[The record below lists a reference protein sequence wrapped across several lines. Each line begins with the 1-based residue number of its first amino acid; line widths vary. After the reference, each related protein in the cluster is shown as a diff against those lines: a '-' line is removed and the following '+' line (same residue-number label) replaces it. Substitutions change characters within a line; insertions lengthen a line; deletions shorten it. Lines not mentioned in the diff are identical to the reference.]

1 LNSVPGRNAELKK
14 KHLLL
19 YLISICF
26 AMTFNPSD
34 ISELLFPSSDGTKLH
49 VSACTDLSYVGP
61 ISVVLPNPISLSS
74 VAANRGRCL
83 IATRTL
89 EAGELLFVSSPI
101 VASNV
106 KDVWNEWK
114 ADGLTGTPCSVSEA
128 AERVLLKT
136 CRECIT
142 QNRPGILQCLT
153 ALERSGI
160 TLDDASATSIS
171 RLLGQDDKCS
181 SLVELSDDDILQIIR
196 RNAFGPDFITMD
208 RIERRWTEVNY
219 DSITD
224 LDEILPTRILGLYP
238 LAAMVNHSCIPNSVR
253 VFVGETM
260 IVHTCQ
266 SIAAGDEIVWSYIPL
281 IEGYNRRQMLLLET
295 HNFSCRCV
303 RCRSESTMSSELQSQ
318 LMELRFRNIND
329 VSVVN
334 QLEDCI
340 LQDTRLSNEMKRY
353 IRISFL
359 QSYVNY
365 LNEMLM
371 LKTISYQ
378 QLLAVSFQLHLSLF
392 ACHNASTEH
401 LSVGFEL
408 FVCCKVDA
416 FSWTRVDCMFFLTVY
431 TESNFLTIFPD
442 ITFVL

>member
-1 LNSVPGRNAELKK
+1 MFS
-14 KHLLL
+14 
-19 YLISICF
+19 
-26 AMTFNPSD
+26 
-34 ISELLFPSSDGTKLH
+34 
-49 VSACTDLSYVGP
+49 
-61 ISVVLPNPISLSS
+61 
-74 VAANRGRCL
+74 
-83 IATRTL
+83 
-89 EAGELLFVSSPI
+89 
-101 VASNV
+101 
-106 KDVWNEWK
+106 
-114 ADGLTGTPCSVSEA
+114 SEA

-238 LAAMVNHSCIPNSVR
+238 LAAMINHSCIPNSVR

-303 RCRSESTMSSELQSQ
+303 RCRTESTMSSDFQSQ
-318 LMELRFRNIND
+318 LMELRFHNEND
-329 VSVVN
+329 VAVVN

-353 IRISFL
+353 IRISYL

-371 LKTISYQ
+371 LKTISQQ

-401 LSVGFEL
+401 FSVGFGLL
-408 FVCCKVDA
+408 FIV
-416 FSWTRVDCMFFLTVY
+416 
-431 TESNFLTIFPD
+431 N
-442 ITFVL
+442 